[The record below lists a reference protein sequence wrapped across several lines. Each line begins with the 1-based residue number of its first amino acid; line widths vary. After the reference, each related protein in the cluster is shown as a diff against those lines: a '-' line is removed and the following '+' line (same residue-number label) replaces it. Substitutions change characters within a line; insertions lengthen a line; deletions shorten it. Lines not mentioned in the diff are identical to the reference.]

1 MRAHT
6 CVRVS
11 VEMGDRRG
19 GGGPFRVDQHRG
31 EWGGG
36 GGWALGGEGALIGL
50 LEPGGEREGAG
61 GCGLQVTRSH
71 HSFTFE
77 SAGRG
82 SRNRKDFL

>member
-31 EWGGG
+31 GWGGG
-36 GGWALGGEGALIGL
+36 GGAGPWGDEGARR
-50 LEPGGEREGAG
+50 P
-61 GCGLQVTRSH
+61 
-71 HSFTFE
+71 
-77 SAGRG
+77 
-82 SRNRKDFL
+82 